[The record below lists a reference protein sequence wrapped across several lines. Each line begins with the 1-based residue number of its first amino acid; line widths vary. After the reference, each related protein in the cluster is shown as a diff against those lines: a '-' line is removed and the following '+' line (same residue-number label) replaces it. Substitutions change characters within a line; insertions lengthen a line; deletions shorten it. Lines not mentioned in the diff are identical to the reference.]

1 MLDNISL
8 KVYIQN
14 KVTHKGNRKEE
25 LLMYKNLIRILNEK
39 RITMKSYAEFLG
51 VSEKTVQNKIYGR
64 TDFTLSEAI
73 KTCSLICPE
82 YKLDFVFEKDEM
94 DAPIAEAV

>member
-1 MLDNISL
+1 
-8 KVYIQN
+8 
-14 KVTHKGNRKEE
+14 
-25 LLMYKNLIRILNEK
+25 MYKNLLRILNEK

-64 TDFTLSEAI
+64 TDFTLSEAT

-82 YKLDFVFEKDEM
+82 YNFDFVFERAELDE
-94 DAPIAEAV
+94 PIAEAV